1 MLAILVVRSSVP
13 RVKCPEH
20 GVKQVN
26 VTWAEKS
33 SRFTLMFERF
43 AIDLLQATQTVT
55 GAMGI
60 LRISWDQTWN
70 IILAVQRGQARKT
83 QRRGERRGST

>member
-1 MLAILVVRSSVP
+1 M
-13 RVKCPEH
+13 
-20 GVKQVN
+20 KQVN
-26 VTWAEKS
+26 VPWAEKS

-43 AIDLLQATQTVT
+43 AIDLLQATSTVT

-70 IILAVQRGQARKT
+70 IILLAVQRGQARKASKLMP
-83 QRRGERRGST
+83 RLGIDEKAFKKG